1 LGLSSGIGYWVL
13 FERVL
18 MRRLFSSFARG
29 WPGVG
34 LLLLRIVSGGF
45 LIADGVERC
54 RAGEPIGSL
63 IVGVFAIVDGALL
76 AAGLWTPIAGPL
88 VIALS
93 TWGILVQHADP
104 DPGILLAAMGVALAL
119 VGPGALSLD
128 ARLFG
133 WKRIDLEKY

>member
-1 LGLSSGIGYWVL
+1 
-13 FERVL
+13 

-29 WPGVG
+29 WPGIG
-34 LLLLRIVSGGF
+34 LLLLRIVSSGF

-54 RAGEPIGSL
+54 RAGRPIGSV
-63 IVGVFAIVDGALL
+63 IVGVLAILDGALL
-76 AAGLWTPIAGPL
+76 ATGLWTPIAGPL

-93 TWGILVQHADP
+93 TWGILVQQADP
-104 DPGILLAAMGVALAL
+104 HPGILLAAIGVALAL

>member
-1 LGLSSGIGYWVL
+1 
-13 FERVL
+13 

-45 LIADGVERC
+45 LIMDGVEKC
-54 RAGEPIGSL
+54 RAGLLMAGL
-63 IVGVFAIVDGALL
+63 FAIVDGALL
-76 AAGLWTPIAGPL
+76 VTGLWTPIAGPL
-88 VIALS
+88 VIVLS
-93 TWGILVQHADP
+93 TWGILVQHQDP
-104 DPGILLAAMGVALAL
+104 HPGILLAAIGAALGL

-133 WKRIDLEKY
+133 WKRINLEK